1 MLLTLTG
8 YFNYAFYSWS
18 TEYIDPAVT
27 TVIFGGWTFSTV
39 LFVGWTFRSE
49 RRYDRTTGALVG
61 FMLIGFAGFALAIL
75 SQRAD
80 IFDFGQGITPLVEVA
95 IGVLLAVISMS
106 MATLG
111 SFVLRW
117 GVETA
122 ERVEAASDRPYDRDA
137 LEVAGVLTGIVV
149 AALAAVPANF
159 ALGLLRGESP
169 WGIAASDYALAFV
182 VGIFSLGFCT
192 VLFRRANLMTRN
204 LGIIGMTYATLP
216 LALLWLALLREI
228 QVERPLYLV
237 AGAAL
242 IVASNLLVHFRARLS
257 PQPDESA

>member
-1 MLLTLTG
+1 M
-8 YFNYAFYSWS
+8 
-18 TEYIDPAVT
+18 
-27 TVIFGGWTFSTV
+27 
-39 LFVGWTFRSE
+39 GWTFRSE

-242 IVASNLLVHFRARLS
+242 IVASNLLVHFRARLT